1 MSDITVKDH
10 VREITFTKVEEQ
22 VKAQT
27 AQNIIDNSIAYNL
40 QWMDTALK
48 YMEISKDNKNAVGE
62 KVVSY
67 LHILEAE
74 MRRYYDL

>member
-1 MSDITVKDH
+1 MNEMTFATLK
-10 VREITFTKVEEQ
+10 EIEQ
-22 VKAQT
+22 QTKAQT
-27 AQNIIDNSIAYNL
+27 AQTIIDNSIGYNL

-48 YMEISKDNKNAVGE
+48 YMEISKDDKNAVAE

>member
-1 MSDITVKDH
+1 MNEAVIK
-10 VREITFTKVEEQ
+10 EIEKQT
-22 VKAQT
+22 KAQT
-27 AQNIIDNSIAYNL
+27 AQNIIDNSISYNL

-48 YMEISKDNKNAVGE
+48 YMEISRDNKNAVAE

-74 MRRYYDL
+74 MRRYYDI

>member
-1 MSDITVKDH
+1 MS
-10 VREITFTKVEEQ
+10 EITFTKIEEQ
-22 VKAQT
+22 IKART
-27 AQNIIDNSIAYNL
+27 AQHIIDDSINYNL
-40 QWMDTALK
+40 QWMDTILK

-74 MRRYYDL
+74 LRRYYDL